1 MRSNNILGLIFT
13 NTNEEKILEL
23 TSRRTMGSVP
33 FGGKY
38 RMIDFPLSNMANAGI
53 NNVGVIT
60 SKNFMSLMDHV
71 GSGNA
76 WDLSKR
82 RSGLTVLPPY
92 GGNAFTNL
100 IETIFS
106 VHGYIENSDEEY
118 VLIAHC
124 DSVTNFDYTKMY
136 SNHIKTGADISL
148 AYKRMECP
156 PSKDFATVLDLDDN
170 KQVKEIFVQ
179 PDTKGECNLFT
190 GSMLIKKEL
199 LMRLVNECISSNN
212 LDYKRYILQANVSK
226 LKIVGYE
233 NKGFCR
239 IIGSI
244 NDYFNANMDLF
255 DSNIRRELF
264 NAQRPIY
271 TKVRDDMPSKYGLG
285 SSVKNSLVAQGC
297 VIDGSVNNCIIS
309 KGVYIGKGAKVS
321 NCIIMQDS
329 IVGDNTNLN
338 YLIIDKDVKINNG
351 RSLMGFESYP
361 IYITKQSVV

>member
-1 MRSNNILGLIFT
+1 MRSNNVLGLIFT

-38 RMIDFPLSNMANAGI
+38 RMIDFTLSNMANAGI

-92 GGNAFTNL
+92 NGNSFSNITETLFNL
-100 IETIFS
+100 HS
-106 VHGYIENSDEEY
+106 YIEHSNEEY

-124 DSVTNFDYTKMY
+124 DSITNFDYHKMY
-136 SNHIKTGADISL
+136 TNHIKKGADISL
-148 AYKRMECP
+148 AYKRMDCP
-156 PSKDFATVLDLDDN
+156 QSKSFATIFDLDETGRINEISVEPN
-170 KQVKEIFVQ
+170 KTGV
-179 PDTKGECNLFT
+179 CNLFT
-190 GSMLIKKEL
+190 GSMLIKKDL
-199 LMRLVNECISSNN
+199 LMKLVTECIGANK
-212 LDYKRYILQANVSK
+212 LDYKRHILQENVDN
-226 LKIVGYE
+226 LKIYGYE
-233 NKGFCR
+233 NKGYFR

-244 NDYFNANMDLF
+244 SDYFSANMDLF
-255 DSNIRRELF
+255 DTDVRKELF
-264 NAQRPIY
+264 NSKRPIY
-271 TKVRDDMPSKYGLG
+271 TKVRDDIPTKYGLG

-297 VIDGSVNNCIIS
+297 VINGCVENCIIS

-329 IVGDNTNLN
+329 EIGDNTNLN
-338 YLIIDKDVKINNG
+338 YLIIDKDVTINSG

>member
-38 RMIDFPLSNMANAGI
+38 RMIDFPLSNMTNAGI
-53 NNVGVIT
+53 NNVGIVT

-82 RSGLTVLPPY
+82 RSGLTVLPPNN
-92 GGNAFTNL
+92 GSVFSNL

-106 VHGYIENSDEEY
+106 LHGYIEHGDEEY
-118 VLIAHC
+118 VLISHC
-124 DSVTNFDYTKMY
+124 DAVTNLDYHKMY
-136 SNHIKTGADISL
+136 SNHVKKGADISI

-156 PSKDFATVLDLDDN
+156 ASKNFATVLNIGNNGKVD
-170 KQVKEIFVQ
+170 EILIQ
-179 PDTKGECNLFT
+179 PNTKGECNLFT
-190 GSMLIKKEL
+190 GSMLIKKDL
-199 LMRLVNECISSNN
+199 LMTLVKNCISTNN
-212 LDYKRYILQANVSK
+212 LDYKRYILQANVNS
-226 LKIVGYE
+226 LRIFGYE
-233 NKGFCR
+233 NESYCK
-239 IIGSI
+239 IIASV
-244 NDYFNANMDLF
+244 NDYYNANMDLF
-255 DSNIRRELF
+255 NSNVREELF
-264 NAQRPIY
+264 NAKRPIY
-271 TKVRDDMPSKYGLG
+271 TKVRDDIPSKYGLG
-285 SSVKNSLVAQGC
+285 SNVKNSLVAQGC
-297 VIDGSVNNCIIS
+297 VIDGCVENSIIS

-329 IVGDNTNLN
+329 TVGENTRLN
-338 YLIIDKDVKINNG
+338 YLIIDKDVNINNG